1 MHDGEL
7 DLLINLCLQIYQMIK
22 FDLLDDQTVG
32 RAWIVPTSATMNAR
46 MVQMLGLLWMKL
58 VVPSEIEHSSSV
70 VILRGVIKKQREKN
84 QDERKTYRVDHPG
97 WLLRQ
102 LALDSP
108 SCTFLAD
115 EP

>member
-7 DLLINLCLQIYQMIK
+7 DLLVNLTNLCLQIYQMIK

-58 VVPSEIEHSSSV
+58 VVPSEIEHAS
-70 VILRGVIKKQREKN
+70 KKQREKDP
-84 QDERKTYRVDHPG
+84 DERKTYRVDHPG

-102 LALDSP
+102 LALDSA